1 MIIYGHSRILS
12 VPDYLHIKELSKN
25 CMLFVTFERLVR
37 LALVAPREFSSQR
50 MNVTNCFP
58 LSPNGNYIIR
68 NDPILQQQI
77 DFDSALPNDEL
88 FN

>member
-1 MIIYGHSRILS
+1 
-12 VPDYLHIKELSKN
+12 
-25 CMLFVTFERLVR
+25 
-37 LALVAPREFSSQR
+37 
-50 MNVTNCFP
+50 MNVTNCFRF
-58 LSPNGNYIIR
+58 NERNYIIR

>member
-1 MIIYGHSRILS
+1 MT
-12 VPDYLHIKELSKN
+12 
-25 CMLFVTFERLVR
+25 LFLRALRDLRGFVR
-37 LALVAPREFSSQR
+37 LALDSAARIYHKR
-50 MNVTNCFP
+50 MNVTNCFRF
-58 LSPNGNYIIR
+58 NERNYIIR